1 MAIDPRM
8 AQNVAQGVYSNQ
20 GQTLT
25 GAYPSSPYHTM
36 PVDATYSGPS
46 SKIFTRSGGANN
58 PYHMEDVNRDFLL
71 RLETYT
77 NAMLVGDIKQISSE
91 YLWAVGATISVL
103 RRVNKPIDPQVVEH
117 IWKHSTDQKG
127 SLPEDF
133 AKAIQEFLLGR

>member
-1 MAIDPRM
+1 M

-91 YLWAVGATISVL
+91 YLWAVGAAISLL
-103 RRVNKPIDPQVVEH
+103 RRVDRPLDSKLIEEIWQHASNK
-117 IWKHSTDQKG
+117 KG

-133 AKAIQEFLLGR
+133 AKTLQEYLLGR

>member
-8 AQNVAQGVYSNQ
+8 AQNIYTTDNTVGRGHSFA
-20 GQTLT
+20 
-25 GAYPSSPYHTM
+25 SPYNTM

-58 PYHMEDVNRDFLL
+58 PYRDDEVNRDFLL

-103 RRVNKPIDPQVVEH
+103 RRVNKPLDPKAIEH
-117 IWKHSTDQKG
+117 IWKHATDQKG

-133 AKAIQEFLLGR
+133 ATAIQEFLLGR